1 MKVFWIAIIIF
12 VITCIFIGV
21 HSGIMLKMSRE
32 IEPHIHSLPEY
43 VATEEWSTVKTELK
57 KISDCWSKYKVW
69 AALTIS
75 TKDIEHIE
83 TALKKCFAFAEIK
96 QTADFMGEYLNLEY
110 IVDYLPQREGFGWLE
125 IL

>member
-1 MKVFWIAIIIF
+1 MKVFWTALIIF

-32 IEPHIHSLPEY
+32 IEPHIHALPEY
-43 VATEEWSTVKTELK
+43 ANTDEWENIEVELK
-57 KISDCWSKYKVW
+57 NISQCWSKYKAW

-75 TKDIEHIE
+75 TKDIEQIE
-83 TALKKCFAFAEIK
+83 TSLKKCFTFAKIK
-96 QTADFMGEYLNLEY
+96 QKADFMGEYVNLEY